1 MIKNKNTLFISIVV
15 TAVLSL
21 SLFVPFFRAIAETSA
36 IETRPAL
43 FLSKTR
49 VQLNGLLDPSDL
61 SLPLNYWFEWGRTDA
76 LGNFT
81 YPRTVRTIAS
91 RSISERIT
99 LPDPA
104 VNYFFRAVV
113 QNNESK
119 EYGQIMLLKVPNE
132 TVNSKSFSSTTPAA
146 SSLTLQSTTETSAA
160 NAVSTVSPLTIKH
173 TVVNLSFPNGA
184 ESVVAGKAGDVFEF
198 LISAENT
205 SDKPIY
211 NLRVSDKLSIFL
223 ELVDAS
229 PNYKHSNDS
238 QNEVF
243 WEIQKVAPKEYLEFR
258 IKTRGKKFSENIVI
272 ENNATVANKDFSTD
286 SKRVSILLNNSPLE
300 LIFKSKNKKV
310 PPGGIS
316 EYEIYYRN
324 EGEISLVN
332 ADLQIFLPE
341 ELKFKE
347 SDRKFSEKDNVL
359 SLKIGEIKSGQED
372 TVQFTAVVSEIAKNE
387 KTLVVFAT
395 IKYQKNLSLNEE
407 ILTVVAENIVDKDFI
422 NLTAA
427 IIENSILPST
437 IAFIIIIALLGLL
450 IILFY
455 RHHLYHEKKEK
466 EFLVLMDTIKELEQ
480 KLKILTENQE
490 GKQEEH
496 QDE

>member
-1 MIKNKNTLFISIVV
+1 MKNKNTLFINIVV
-15 TAVLSL
+15 AAVLSL
-21 SLFVPFFRAIAETSA
+21 SLFAPFFRAMAETSA
-36 IETRPAL
+36 IETKPAL

-49 VQLNGLLDPSDL
+49 VQLNGFLDPSDL
-61 SLPLNYWFEWGRTDA
+61 SLPANYWFEWGRTDA

-81 YPRTVRTIAS
+81 YPRTVRTTVS

-104 VNYFFRAVV
+104 VNYFFRVV
-113 QNNESK
+113 IQNHESK

-132 TVNSKSFSSTTPAA
+132 TVNSKSFSSTASAA
-146 SSLTLQSTTETSAA
+146 SSLTSQSTTGTSAA
-160 NAVSTVSPLTIKH
+160 VAVSAVSPLTIKH
-173 TVVNLSFPNGA
+173 TVANLSFPNGA

-198 LISAENT
+198 LISMESI

-211 NLRVSDKLSIFL
+211 NLRVSDKLSVFL

-229 PNYKHSNDS
+229 PNYKYSNSS

-243 WEIQKVAPKEYLEFR
+243 WEIQKFAPKERLEFR
-258 IKTRGKKFSENIVI
+258 IKVRGKKFSENIVI

-286 SKRVSILLNNSPLE
+286 SKKASILLNNSPLE

-324 EGEISLVN
+324 ESESSLVK
-332 ADLQIFLPE
+332 ADLEIFLPE
-341 ELKFKE
+341 ELQFKE
-347 SDRKFSEKDNVL
+347 SGRKFAEKDNAL
-359 SLKIGEIKSGQED
+359 SLEIGEIKPGQED
-372 TVQFTAVVSEIAKNE
+372 TIQFTAIVSEAAKNE

-395 IKYQKNLSLNEE
+395 IKYQKNFFLNEE
-407 ILTVVAENIVDKDFI
+407 IVTVVAVNVVDKDFI
-422 NLTAA
+422 NLTAE
-427 IIENSILPST
+427 IIENNILPST

-450 IILFY
+450 IVLFY
-455 RHHLYHEKKEK
+455 RHRLYRDKKEK
-466 EFLVLMDTIKELEQ
+466 ESLVLADTIKELEQ
-480 KLKILTENQE
+480 RLQILTENKEEQKEEQE
-490 GKQEEH
+490 R
-496 QDE
+496 